1 MRFEGW
7 IFIMVVS
14 KPKKPAGN
22 LHWQWWR
29 KRKKK
34 KRLYVVKGKL
44 QYHGDERQH
53 LRYEGG
59 SGIWGQGH
67 TVGPNGETPVGNW
80 IKKNLWNWLI
90 ILMPAT
96 VWHILNVKTI
106 HLPDTEMCKVSLK
119 KSWNHI
125 KQTELNICLA
135 GFNHL
140 KPLQVR
146 DHGFQFLNCEGAG
159 RAMGFRLLIW
169 STKGSFSLS
178 FVKWYYICGY
188 EKSYAGVK
196 KLLHCALQCKGTST
210 KMASIDR
217 NATMA
222 FSTT

>member
-67 TVGPNGETPVGNW
+67 TVGPNDKILSEIKLKKKSVKLIDHTYACNSLTYFECEDHPFTGYGNVQSFFEKIVKSHQTNW
-80 IKKNLWNWLI
+80 IEYMSGGL
-90 ILMPAT
+90 
-96 VWHILNVKTI
+96 
-106 HLPDTEMCKVSLK
+106 
-119 KSWNHI
+119 
-125 KQTELNICLA
+125 
-135 GFNHL
+135 
-140 KPLQVR
+140 
-146 DHGFQFLNCEGAG
+146 
-159 RAMGFRLLIW
+159 
-169 STKGSFSLS
+169 
-178 FVKWYYICGY
+178 
-188 EKSYAGVK
+188 
-196 KLLHCALQCKGTST
+196 
-210 KMASIDR
+210 
-217 NATMA
+217 
-222 FSTT
+222 